1 MKKNILL
8 DLFDI
13 LLHISLI
20 VENWI
25 QILLGIV
32 IAITLTV
39 LILLVVLLVLKLR
52 SGRKKVGSR
61 NFLNES
67 ISMGQVSPTHQVMYI
82 QTCVLQTT
90 ECVTDLDYQSKM
102 IIFELIFTT
111 FEASVIFWGSW
122 GSIENQLESKTK
134 PPFAILDCPNLWNA
148 LYDHLWD
155 HTVVAVVDQ
164 PSLFRGYINAIKI
177 LNGAPKMVVV
187 VGRLSLLGGGL
198 LLRFDCTDTLG
209 YNDPDVNSFT
219 IPGPKINN
227 ICMT

>member
-148 LYDHLWD
+148 LKNCCHEITDS
-155 HTVVAVVDQ
+155 
-164 PSLFRGYINAIKI
+164 PSIDYL
-177 LNGAPKMVVV
+177 
-187 VGRLSLLGGGL
+187 
-198 LLRFDCTDTLG
+198 C
-209 YNDPDVNSFT
+209 
-219 IPGPKINN
+219 
-227 ICMT
+227 